1 MVHGVVHVYQQHC
14 EVFCSGLTTENP
26 ISDDKDYR
34 LEVLVAVQ
42 QLDKLDK
49 DKFSDEDKEEAAS
62 IRKERREE
70 ELMLVSG

>member
-1 MVHGVVHVYQQHC
+1 
-14 EVFCSGLTTENP
+14 
-26 ISDDKDYR
+26 
-34 LEVLVAVQ
+34 VAVQ